1 MEAENFDPTSTVI
14 LNPDELRLGMY
25 VSYLDR
31 PWADTTFPFKGFRID
46 SEKDLKQLRETC
58 EYVFVDPQR
67 GVSRGGYEDYFE
79 KKAHTAKFERPIE
92 VLLEQ
97 KEYVD
102 AHPTEQEFRAAK
114 AAHAGFR
121 DAVVKTYEMA
131 RAGGLQDLS
140 LIKKARGPLIESVE
154 RMPDAL
160 LYLVRTQPSGDY
172 LYRHAVACAVLCAA
186 MGRYMGFPRGMLET
200 LALGGA
206 LLDIGKTRTPSEL
219 LNRPSA
225 LALTSGELHQLR
237 RHVEYSLEVISNAD
251 SDNSQLLE
259 LVGAHH
265 ERHNGS
271 GYPFGLAG
279 NSIPMLG
286 RIAAIIDMFDAMISE
301 RSYGRRATA
310 YEAMRYLKSQ
320 RDVDFDGTLVNEFA
334 LAFGYYPTGSLVE
347 LATGEVGFVIQ
358 QNREAQIQPRIYI
371 VMDAKGRRPQEFL
384 TVDLSKQKKGS
395 MIKKC
400 LKAGSYGIDF

>member
-1 MEAENFDPTSTVI
+1 MEAEKFDPTSTVI
-14 LNPDELRLGMY
+14 LNPEELRLGMY

-31 PWADTTFPFKGFRID
+31 PWADTQFPFKGFRIEND
-46 SEKDLKQLRETC
+46 QDLAQLRETC

-67 GVSRGGYEDYFE
+67 GEKREGYEKYFE
-79 KKAHTAKFERPIE
+79 EKSRTAQFQRPVE
-92 VLLEQ
+92 LLLEQ
-97 KEYVD
+97 RDYED

-121 DAVVKTYEMA
+121 DAVINTYEQA
-131 RAGGLQDLS
+131 RTGNLLDLS
-140 LIKKARGPLIESVE
+140 VIKNARGPLIDSIE

-160 LYLVRTQPSGDY
+160 LYLVRTQTSGDY
-172 LYRHAVACAVLCAA
+172 LYRHAVSCAVLSAA
-186 MGRYMGFPRGMLET
+186 MGRNMGFPRPMLET

-206 LLDIGKTRTPSEL
+206 LLDIGKTRTPNEL

-237 RHVEYSLEVISNAD
+237 RHVEYSMEIISHVD
-251 SDNSQLLE
+251 PENSQLLE

-271 GYPFGLAG
+271 GYPMSLAG

-286 RIAAIIDMFDAMISE
+286 RIAAIVDMYDAMISE

-320 RDVDFDGTLVNEFA
+320 RDLDFDGSLVNEFA

-347 LATGEVGFVIQ
+347 LASGEVGFVIQ
-358 QNREAQIQPRIYI
+358 QNRDAQIQPRVYI
-371 VMDAKGRRPQEFL
+371 VMDAKGKRPQEFL
-384 TVDLSKQKKGS
+384 TVDLSAQQKGR